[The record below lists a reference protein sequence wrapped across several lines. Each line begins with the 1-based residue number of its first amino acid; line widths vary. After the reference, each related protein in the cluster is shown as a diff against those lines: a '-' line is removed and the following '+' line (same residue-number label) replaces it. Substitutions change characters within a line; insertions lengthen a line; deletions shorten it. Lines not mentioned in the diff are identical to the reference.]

1 MKREQLL
8 GLAKAAGFTEEQ
20 VEEYIKDKQRKQTK
34 AKQLKVK
41 LKKKRKA
48 RIIYGL
54 NTNAM

>member
-1 MKREQLL
+1 MKQADLL
-8 GLAKAAGFTEEQ
+8 ELAKAAGFTEEQ
-20 VEEYIKDKQRKQTK
+20 VDAYIKDKQRKQTK
-34 AKQLKVK
+34 ARQNKTK

>member
-1 MKREQLL
+1 MERDKLIE
-8 GLAKAAGFTEEQ
+8 LAKAAGFTEEQ

-34 AKQLKVK
+34 AKQLKSK

>member
-1 MKREQLL
+1 MERDKLIE
-8 GLAKAAGFTEEQ
+8 LAKAAGFTEEQ

-34 AKQLKVK
+34 AKQLKAK

>member
-8 GLAKAAGFTEEQ
+8 KLAKAAGFTEEQ

>member
-1 MKREQLL
+1 MERDKLIE
-8 GLAKAAGFTEEQ
+8 LAKAAGFTEEQ

>member
-1 MKREQLL
+1 MERDKLIE
-8 GLAKAAGFTEEQ
+8 LAKAAGFTEEQ
-20 VEEYIKDKQRKQTK
+20 VEEYIKNKQRKQTK
-34 AKQLKVK
+34 ARQNKAK

>member
-20 VEEYIKDKQRKQTK
+20 VKEYIKDKQRKQTK
-34 AKQLKVK
+34 AKQLNAK

>member
-8 GLAKAAGFTEEQ
+8 ELAKAAGFTEEQ